1 MLQAMMQQNMLL
13 YGIGILMFLGAA
25 SQIWL
30 WGIYGR
36 MTKDM
41 ENERMAKGKF
51 IKQIRQR
58 YALQKRMGD
67 GNINTEVFIE
77 RNLYQYRI
85 LGRTLHQWRRMGAF
99 ALAVIVTVGVFG
111 WYASGNIQPA
121 AGNSETYL
129 WAMGI
134 AALVTGVVYGITDI
148 GYKREYLKTGLLD
161 MLENGGSS
169 IKNFSIQEN
178 SEAENGKEKHKKL
191 QRVETAAAT
200 AATPKSGR
208 LALRKGKKVV
218 QSTKAQKD
226 KQELKENLT
235 RIKASIGETAAG
247 IEKEKNAEILKNM
260 DPKEQERIIREVL
273 KEFLLES
280 GE

>member
-1 MLQAMMQQNMLL
+1 MLQAIMQHNMLL

-58 YALQKRMGD
+58 YGLQKRMGD
-67 GNINTEVFIE
+67 GNINAEAFIE

-85 LGRTLHQWRRMGAF
+85 FGRSLHQWRRTGAFLLAF
-99 ALAVIVTVGVFG
+99 ALAVGMFG
-111 WYASGNIQPA
+111 WYASGSIRQTA
-121 AGNSETYL
+121 AQKETYL

-134 AALVTGVVYGITDI
+134 ASLVTGVVYALTDI
-148 GYKREYLKTGLLD
+148 RYKKEYLKTGLLD

-169 IKNFSIQEN
+169 VKNFETAPNPVREPDRGKIEKPAK
-178 SEAENGKEKHKKL
+178 AE
-191 QRVETAAAT
+191 VAAAAAT
-200 AATPKSGR
+200 AVPVARNGKLS
-208 LALRKGKKVV
+208 LRKGKKTIPN
-218 QSTKAQKD
+218 TKEQ
-226 KQELKENLT
+226 
-235 RIKASIGETAAG
+235 
-247 IEKEKNAEILKNM
+247 NAEILKNM
-260 DPKEQERIIREVL
+260 DPKEQERVIREVL